1 MYAAKYEV
9 ELKVPV
15 WQQYSAKNKEVLFA
29 QETNEKAEL
38 TPSQVRKRM
47 ANLFDTF
54 DKTHYLPTKY
64 KKGKGREKGTILT
77 KREKHKTIK
86 KIKIR
91 PKRRSK
97 ESKK

>member
-1 MYAAKYEV
+1 MYAAKDEV

-38 TPSQVRKRM
+38 TPLQVRKGM
-47 ANLFDTF
+47 ANFFDTF
-54 DKTHYLPTKY
+54 DKPPYLPTKY

-77 KREKHKTIK
+77 KREKYKTIK
-86 KIKIR
+86 KSKNKTQKEV
-91 PKRRSK
+91 KR
-97 ESKK
+97 E

>member
-1 MYAAKYEV
+1 MYAAKDEV

-29 QETNEKAEL
+29 QETNEKANL
-38 TPSQVRKRM
+38 TPLQVRKGM
-47 ANLFDTF
+47 ENLFDTF
-54 DKTHYLPTKY
+54 DKTPYLPTKY

-86 KIKIR
+86 KVKIR